1 MSQILEHT
9 PNNIERAANDLLA
22 GKLVA
27 MPTETVYGLA
37 GDATNDQA
45 IALIYSTKGRPEFN
59 PLIVHV
65 LDQNMAAAYVDLNDP
80 AKKLAAAFWPG
91 PLTMVLPRKSDSHLS
106 HLLSAGLDTLAVRS
120 PVHPVARDL
129 LKTCNKPLAA
139 PSANP
144 SGGISPTNSQHVQ
157 QGLGEKIDLIL
168 EGGDCQKG
176 IESTIVLV
184 TNDQLILLR
193 PGSISPDQ
201 LSEVTGLAIKD
212 KEDGGINAPGQLSSH
227 YAPHASVRL
236 NAFHKMKDE
245 VFIGFGA
252 LDGDFNLSELGD
264 LEEAAANLFKTLHMA
279 DATGVP
285 SIAIAPIPWTGLG
298 IAINDRLE
306 RAAAPRES

>member
-1 MSQILEHT
+1 MSQILDH
-9 PNNIERAANDLLA
+9 NDDNIQIAANDLLA
-22 GKLVA
+22 GKLVG

-37 GDATNDQA
+37 GDATNENA
-45 IALIYSTKGRPEFN
+45 IALIYRTKGRPQFN

-65 LDQNMAAAYVDLNDP
+65 LDQDMAQNYVTMNDH
-80 AKKLAAAFWPG
+80 AKNLASAFWPG
-91 PLTMVLPRKSDSHLS
+91 PLTMVLGRKDNSGLS
-106 HLLSAGLDTLAVRS
+106 HLVSAGLDTLAVRC
-120 PVHPVARDL
+120 PAHPVARHL
-129 LKTCNKPLAA
+129 LNATNKPLAA

-144 SGGISPTNSQHVQ
+144 SGSISPTTSQHVE
-157 QGLGEKIDLIL
+157 QGLGQKIDHIL
-168 EGGDCQKG
+168 EGGACDKG

-184 TNDQLILLR
+184 TNDKLVLLR
-193 PGSISPDQ
+193 PGSISAEQ
-201 LSEVTGLAIKD
+201 LASATGLPVQTKD
-212 KEDGGINAPGQLSSH
+212 DDSINAPGQLSSH
-227 YAPHASVRL
+227 YAPHAAVRL

-252 LDGDFNLSELGD
+252 LDGDFNLSETGD

-306 RAAAPRES
+306 RAAAPREN